1 MTQFQT
7 GTLNGPETPD
17 KYRFGYLL
25 KSPFAQ
31 RQQGFLVESLQILHL
46 VAD

>member
-1 MTQFQT
+1 MDLKRLINTVI
-7 GTLNGPETPD
+7 
-17 KYRFGYLL
+17 GYLL

-46 VAD
+46 AAD